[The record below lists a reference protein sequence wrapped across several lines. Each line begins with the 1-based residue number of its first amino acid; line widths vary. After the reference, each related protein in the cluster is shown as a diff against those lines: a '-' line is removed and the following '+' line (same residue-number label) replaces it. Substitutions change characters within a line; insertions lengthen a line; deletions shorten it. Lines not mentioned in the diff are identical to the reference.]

1 MEKNIFELNS
11 EYKELEKTIDSFKK
25 SKINQL
31 ILEQNLS
38 LLEKHQ
44 DELKEKIKI
53 LEQIKWCSKI
63 CY

>member
-1 MEKNIFELNS
+1 MEENILELNS
-11 EYKELEKTIDSFKK
+11 EIEELEKIMDSLKK
-25 SKINQL
+25 SKIHKL

-38 LLEKHQ
+38 LLEKHK

-53 LEQIKWCSKI
+53 LEHIKWCSKI